1 MLVVAGAIGTLLL
14 SWTLF
19 SSDSSNAMWAGYWVT
34 LFCMVSLVGA
44 AWLRSTLPAAPGVAV
59 TALCALGMILSGAL
73 HDYNQTITIIMV
85 GGGIVIGIGAATQAK
100 G

>member
-1 MLVVAGAIGTLLL
+1 
-14 SWTLF
+14 
-19 SSDSSNAMWAGYWVT
+19 
-34 LFCMVSLVGA
+34 
-44 AWLRSTLPAAPGVAV
+44 VAV

-85 GGGIVIGIGAATQAK
+85 GGGIIMGIGAATQAK